1 MIILENTFTS
11 AAGGFAG
18 EPLNYTQI
26 IRSDKA
32 AVYER
37 SRDGIVKDYETIK
50 IRIVPSGTVQKFPNG
65 VTKITED
72 DTENYAT
79 TSLWGKIGWSF
90 KNKQAAIN
98 KFNELNTAQAGKDD
112 VNEDEPVAVNV
123 ASKINNTTFIFPA
136 TANFSTKDFA
146 ETNKCEYITASLFL
160 KSAVNDG
167 SVKTA
172 GQERRNSRGKLTNLF
187 TKV

>member
-1 MIILENTFTS
+1 MIILEETFTS

-18 EPLNYTQI
+18 EPLNYRQL

-32 AVYER
+32 AIYER
-37 SRDGIVKDYETIK
+37 SRDGIIKDYETIK
-50 IRIVPSGTVQKFPNG
+50 IRITPKGTVQKFPNG

-72 DTENYAT
+72 DEEMYAT
-79 TSLWGKIGWSF
+79 TSLWGKIGFSF

-98 KFNELNTAQAGKDD
+98 KFNELNSIQAVKDD
-112 VNEDEPVAVNV
+112 SEIEPMAVNV

-136 TANFSTKDFA
+136 TEKFSTSDLA
-146 ETNKCEYITASLFL
+146 NANKCEYITASLYIRQ
-160 KSAVNDG
+160 SVNDG
-167 SVKTA
+167 SIKSA
-172 GQERRNSRGKLTNLF
+172 GTERRAARGKLTNLY

>member
-1 MIILENTFTS
+1 MIILEETFTS

-18 EPLNYTQI
+18 EPLNYKQV

-37 SRDGIVKDYETIK
+37 SRDGIIKDFETIK
-50 IRIVPSGTVQKFPNG
+50 IRITPSGTVQKFPNG

-98 KFNELNTAQAGKDD
+98 KFNELNSVQAVKDD
-112 VNEDEPVAVNV
+112 SEDEPMAVNV

-146 ETNKCEYITASLFL
+146 ETNKCEYITASVYIKQSVNNGSI
-160 KSAVNDG
+160 KSAG
-167 SVKTA
+167 T
-172 GQERRNSRGKLTNLF
+172 ERRNSRGKLTNLYS
-187 TKV
+187 KV